1 MTTGPFEGWA
11 IVELMGHRVRPGKC
25 KEVEMAGGKMLQVDI
40 PISDDDFVTEFYTS
54 QALYS
59 IRPATEEIAR
69 AQAGYFGR
77 DPRPVRPVDYKPRV
91 AIEVDRDD
99 DTFHLE

>member
-1 MTTGPFEGWA
+1 MTTGSFEGWA

-40 PISDDDFVTEFYTS
+40 PISDDDFVTEFYTA

-59 IRPATEEIAR
+59 IRPSTEEIAR
-69 AQAGYFGR
+69 SQAGYHGR
-77 DPRPVRPVDYKPRV
+77 DPRPVRPVDYRPQP
-91 AIEVDRDD
+91 AISAGHDD
-99 DTFHLE
+99 FEDLD